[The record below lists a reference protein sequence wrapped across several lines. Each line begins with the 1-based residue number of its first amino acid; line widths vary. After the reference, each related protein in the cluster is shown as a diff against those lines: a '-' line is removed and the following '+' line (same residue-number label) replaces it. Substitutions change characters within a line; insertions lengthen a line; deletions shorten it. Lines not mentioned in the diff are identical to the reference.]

1 MTAPEG
7 DAGASAGVVAAPAG
21 AVASV
26 VVGLEADVE
35 EVGGAGGEPPDGESE
50 DGAEVEVVGAEV
62 EVVGAEEEVVG
73 AEDEVVGAEEGE
85 EALGAWV
92 EAEGV
97 VAGWAVGVL
106 AAGGGV
112 DVGGVAVGDLAVGDW
127 ALEEVGGWVVEETG

>member
-1 MTAPEG
+1 M
-7 DAGASAGVVAAPAG
+7 VAAPAG

-50 DGAEVEVVGAEV
+50 DGAEVEVVGAE
-62 EVVGAEEEVVG
+62 EEVVG
-73 AEDEVVGAEEGE
+73 AEDEVVGEEEGE

-97 VAGWAVGVL
+97 AAGVAVGVL

-112 DVGGVAVGDLAVGDW
+112 EVGGVAVGDLAVGDW
-127 ALEEVGGWVVEETG
+127 ALAEVGGWVVEEVGVAEGA

>member
-21 AVASV
+21 AVA
-26 VVGLEADVE
+26 GLEADVE

-62 EVVGAEEEVVG
+62 DVVGAEEEVVG

-85 EALGAWV
+85 EA
-92 EAEGV
+92 
-97 VAGWAVGVL
+97 
-106 AAGGGV
+106 
-112 DVGGVAVGDLAVGDW
+112 
-127 ALEEVGGWVVEETG
+127 